1 MNKKNQGVSLKLNKF
16 DMNRISDDS
25 VVVLI
30 GKRNTGK
37 SFLTKYIL
45 YNNKSIPVGTV
56 ISGTEGANEF
66 YSAIVPP
73 VFIHE
78 EYTPLI
84 LNNRAIIPEPE
95 KPSAKTKSL
104 PFNSC
109 LTSSTILLIIVTNF
123 LLLPI

>member
-16 DMNRISDDS
+16 DINRINDDN

-37 SFLTKYIL
+37 SFLTKTIL

-56 ISGTEGANEF
+56 ISGTEGANRF
-66 YSAIVPP
+66 YSEMVPP

-84 LNNRAIIPEPE
+84 LNNVLKRQKIIM
-95 KPSAKTKSL
+95 KK
-104 PFNSC
+104 NS
-109 LTSSTILLIIVTNF
+109 
-123 LLLPI
+123 